1 MHIFCRAPNV
11 FCAVRGDFFQNKR
24 QTVTFFRF
32 FDILLLRADG
42 ERIYRRD
49 AKCEGKE
56 AAAATRGTY
65 GSDICLRASH
75 KLLLPAEISCR
86 GACDMGYYS
95 RLLRQT
101 VLIIFSGG
109 LFCEGCFI

>member
-1 MHIFCRAPNV
+1 MRNAKT
-11 FCAVRGDFFQNKR
+11 KR
-24 QTVTFFRF
+24 
-32 FDILLLRADG
+32 LRLQQ
-42 ERIYRRD
+42 
-49 AKCEGKE
+49 
-56 AAAATRGTY
+56 GTY

-95 RLLRQT
+95 RLLRRT

-109 LFCEGCFI
+109 LFVKVVLFKSPKFLSGILRVLFGIKKQNG